1 VTVKLYA
8 LLWYVNAFVQLVDLI
23 TTWLCVRLGG
33 VEGELMPVAR
43 YLLRSQGIR
52 GFVLF
57 KACIVVVFLVGE
69 RLVAESYQVS
79 LMLAAMAL
87 YGSLLL
93 IRYNFRSYY
102 RLKKRY

>member
-1 VTVKLYA
+1 MTVKLYA

-33 VEGELMPVAR
+33 VEGEMMPVAR
-43 YLLRSQGIR
+43 YLLQSRGIR

-57 KACIVVVFLVGE
+57 KSCIVVVFLVGE
-69 RLVAESYQVS
+69 RLVAESHEVS

-102 RLKKRY
+102 HLKKRY